1 MADGPSR
8 VPLHSLEIMTDNFSQ
23 GRVLGSGSYGK
34 VYLGARE
41 DGQKIAV
48 KILHDMPGHDDVQFD
63 KEFYNLVNLQ
73 HQNIVELVGYC
84 HETRRE
90 YLPYNNSKVLADVTK
105 RALCFEFMENGSL
118 SDCLSDEFKGHG
130 WRNRYAIIKGIS
142 NGLKYLHEE
151 LKTPIFHLDLK
162 PANIL
167 LDKKMIPKIADFGLS
182 RFFMEDKSYS
192 TDSPIGTRGYLPPEF
207 IDHGI
212 ISNKLDIFSLGV
224 VVIKIIAGSKG
235 HCRSAEM
242 TSEQF
247 TEIVHGNWMTRL
259 QSEAS
264 GDLLES
270 YSEQVNRCIVI
281 ALSCVEDDR
290 QKRPTIGDIVNM
302 LTDTET

>member
-1 MADGPSR
+1 
-8 VPLHSLEIMTDNFSQ
+8 
-23 GRVLGSGSYGK
+23 
-34 VYLGARE
+34 
-41 DGQKIAV
+41 
-48 KILHDMPGHDDVQFD
+48 MPGHDDVQFD

-84 HETRRE
+84 HETRQE
-90 YLPYNNSKVLADVTK
+90 YLPYNKPKVLANVTK
-105 RALCFEFMENGSL
+105 RALCFEYMENGSL

-192 TDSPIGTRGYLPPEF
+192 TDSPIGTR
-207 IDHGI
+207 
-212 ISNKLDIFSLGV
+212 LGV

-247 TEIVHGNWMTRL
+247 TEI
-259 QSEAS
+259 
-264 GDLLES
+264 
-270 YSEQVNRCIVI
+270 
-281 ALSCVEDDR
+281 
-290 QKRPTIGDIVNM
+290 KRPTIGDIVNM
-302 LTDTET
+302 LTDTETPENYHGALIDQMSTFMVKDTGLKDVHPLSAVCATTGETKTSEVILRDGDRILRSMDVHPTEPW